1 MVTPSQFWLSNMKIY
16 LKSNDGFN
24 LKLWLPTSFLK
35 RKFMMKF
42 ITQNVDFSEQVNALL
57 PRFYDE
63 LKKFIKQNGPFTLVD
78 ITSADGE
85 KVMIKI

>member
-16 LKSNDGFN
+16 IKNNDGFN

-42 ITQNVDFSEQVNALL
+42 ITQNADISEQINALL
-57 PRFYDE
+57 PRFYNE
-63 LKKFIKQNGPFTLVD
+63 LKKFIKQNGHFTLVD

>member
-1 MVTPSQFWLSNMKIY
+1 MKIY
-16 LKSNDGFN
+16 IKSNDGFN

-42 ITQNVDFSEQVNALL
+42 IIKNSNFSEQINALL

-63 LKKFIKQNGPFTLVD
+63 LKKFIKQNGHFILVD

-85 KVMIKI
+85 NIMIKI